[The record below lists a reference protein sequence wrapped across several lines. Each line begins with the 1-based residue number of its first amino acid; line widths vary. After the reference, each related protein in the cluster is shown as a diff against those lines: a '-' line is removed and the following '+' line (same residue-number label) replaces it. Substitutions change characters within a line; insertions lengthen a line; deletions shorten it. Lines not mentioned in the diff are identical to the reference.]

1 MVNSIC
7 VHHSD
12 GHTYVVNINGEFD
25 WALKDIGNEVGISMD
40 SQVSSAINDIRK
52 NGYTIVKGV
61 ISSTMASDIKK
72 ALSPWLQGK
81 LMGRNNFEGFC
92 TERVYA
98 LLDKVPKVAA
108 LVEHEVILGIVDAFL
123 PLNYLLSSALAIN
136 IYPGE
141 TPQRFH
147 MDDGDGAM
155 NVRRPHPPIGMS
167 AIWALDDFTSENGA
181 TEIVPGSHKWDH
193 ERQPNEREAITVT
206 MPVGSVL
213 VFGGNVFH
221 RGGANRTGIPR
232 LAITPQYCP
241 PYMRQLENMT
251 LAVPPSVAAQYSER
265 VQALLG
271 YSVDSPGFR
280 GHVNGRHPRLLVDPN
295 YKGRKY
301 RKDLPAS

>member
-1 MVNSIC
+1 MKVLIC
-7 VHHSD
+7 RDVSSLKLES
-12 GHTYVVNINGEFD
+12 GNNGKFD
-25 WALKDIGNEVGISMD
+25 LALKDTKNKVD
-40 SQVSSAINDIRK
+40 SSIDSLVNSAIADIRE
-52 NGYTIVKGV
+52 NGYAIVEGA
-61 ISSTMASDIKK
+61 ISSTMASNIKR
-72 ALSPWLQGK
+72 ALAPWLQGK
-81 LMGRNNFEGFC
+81 QMGRNDFEGFR

-98 LLDKVPKVAA
+98 LLDKVPQVAS
-108 LVEHEVILGIVDAFL
+108 LVEHDVILRIVDAFL

-136 IYPGE
+136 IYPDE

-193 ERQPNEREAITVT
+193 ERQPDERESITVT
-206 MPVGSVL
+206 MPLGSVL

-232 LAITPQYCP
+232 LAITPQYGP

-251 LAVPPSVAAQYSER
+251 LAVSPTVAGQYSER

-280 GHVNGRHPRLLVDPN
+280 GHVNGRHPRLLVDPH

-301 RKDLPAS
+301 RKDLPSS

>member
-1 MVNSIC
+1 MNKKDEIDLVLKNTVNGECSSINTLVNS
-7 VHHSD
+7 
-12 GHTYVVNINGEFD
+12 
-25 WALKDIGNEVGISMD
+25 
-40 SQVSSAINDIRK
+40 AIADIRK
-52 NGYTIVKGV
+52 NGYAIIEDAISTATI
-61 ISSTMASDIKK
+61 AEIK
-72 ALSPWLQGK
+72 AELSPWLQGK
-81 LMGRNNFEGFC
+81 RLGRNDFEGFR

-98 LLDKVPKVAA
+98 LLDKAPHVATV
-108 LVEHEVILGIVDAFL
+108 VENDVILGVVDAFL
-123 PLNYLLSSALAIN
+123 PSNYLLSSALAIN
-136 IYPGE
+136 IHPDE

-181 TEIVPGSHKWDH
+181 TEIVPGSHTWEHDR
-193 ERQPNEREAITVT
+193 EPNEGEAITVT
-206 MPVGSVL
+206 MPAGSVV

-221 RGGANRTGIPR
+221 RGGANRSGAPR

-251 LAVPPSVAAQYSER
+251 LAVTPAVAAQYSER

-271 YSVDSPGFR
+271 YSVDAPGFR
-280 GHVNGRHPRLLVDPN
+280 GHVNGRHPRLLIDPH

-301 RKDLPAS
+301 RDDLPSS